1 MFKTEQYLTGA
12 PREGFGMVI
21 RREHTADMEE
31 DQAFYSI
38 RQNGQLFEIVELTPD
53 DSVFGHYDLD
63 TEQYSTLVNAYTDYD
78 EAVSDLMSRVK
89 PEYQNLATL
98 TNEDVMDLVDENQQT
113 L

>member
-1 MFKTEQYLTGA
+1 
-12 PREGFGMVI
+12 MVV
-21 RREHTADMEE
+21 RQEHTADMEE

-53 DSVFGHYDLD
+53 DRLFGRYDLD
-63 TEQYSTLVNAYTDYD
+63 TENERTLVNAYTDYD

-98 TNEDVMDLVDENQQT
+98 TNEDVMDLVDETQQT